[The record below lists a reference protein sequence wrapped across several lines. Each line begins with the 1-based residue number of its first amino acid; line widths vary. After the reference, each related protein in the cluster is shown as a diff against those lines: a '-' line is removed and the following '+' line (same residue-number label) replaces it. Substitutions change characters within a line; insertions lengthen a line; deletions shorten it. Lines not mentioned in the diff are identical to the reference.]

1 MTSPAEHMN
10 EALTLAKKGLLTT
23 RPNPMVGCVITH
35 KNKVIGR
42 GWHKHSGGNHAE
54 VNAIQDVVNNL
65 GQEAESVLK
74 ESEMFVTLEPCSTT
88 GKTPPCSEAIKQS
101 GIKRVYIASEDSS
114 QDGFS
119 KKEEDIEIIE
129 GLLRNEARELNRGFF
144 SRIEK
149 KRPFITAK
157 MAIGLDGGMALN
169 TGKSQWITSESSRKD
184 VHKLRAMNEVI
195 LTGTGTVKIDNPSL
209 TSRNSGLPEDEVQQ
223 PLRVVIDRNKHLT
236 GKENIFSS
244 QAKTLIFSS
253 EASRIQNEN
262 SEVFHMSKED
272 LENLESLMEFLAKE
286 KSINTVLVEAGSV
299 LFDSFVNEQL
309 IDELVLYQAPKILGQ
324 DRKTFSKLNETNQKL
339 STIGFDIKS
348 ITTLDKDKKII
359 LKPKY

>member
-1 MTSPAEHMN
+1 MTSPTEHMN

-119 KKEEDIEIIE
+119 KKEKDIEIIE
-129 GLLRNEARELNRGFF
+129 GLLRDEARELNRGFF

-157 MAIGLDGGMALN
+157 MAIGLDGGIALN

-184 VHKLRAMNEVI
+184 VLPMLQCGLLRSNFSFAMVASFF
-195 LTGTGTVKIDNPSL
+195 VSL
-209 TSRNSGLPEDEVQQ
+209 
-223 PLRVVIDRNKHLT
+223 
-236 GKENIFSS
+236 
-244 QAKTLIFSS
+244 
-253 EASRIQNEN
+253 
-262 SEVFHMSKED
+262 
-272 LENLESLMEFLAKE
+272 
-286 KSINTVLVEAGSV
+286 
-299 LFDSFVNEQL
+299 
-309 IDELVLYQAPKILGQ
+309 Q
-324 DRKTFSKLNETNQKL
+324 DRSR
-339 STIGFDIKS
+339 
-348 ITTLDKDKKII
+348 
-359 LKPKY
+359 P

>member
-42 GWHKHSGGNHAE
+42 GWHKQSGENHAE

-119 KKEEDIEIIE
+119 KKEKDIEIIE
-129 GLLRNEARELNRGFF
+129 GLLRDEARELNRGFF

-157 MAIGLDGGMALN
+157 MAIGLDGGIALE
-169 TGKSQWITSESSRKD
+169 TGESQWITSESSRID
-184 VHKLRAMNEVI
+184 VHKLRALNEAI
-195 LTGTGTVKIDNPSL
+195 LTGTGTIQADNPSL
-209 TSRNSGLPEDEVQQ
+209 TSRDSGLSEDEVLQ
-223 PLRVVIDRNKHLT
+223 PLRVIIDRNEHLT
-236 GKENIFSS
+236 GKENIFLP
-244 QAKTLIFSS
+244 QAKTLIFST
-253 EASRIQNEN
+253 EASKIQNEN
-262 SEVFHMSKED
+262 SEVFQRSKED
-272 LENLESLMEFLAKE
+272 LGNLELLMELLAKE
-286 KSINTVLVEAGSV
+286 KSINTLLVESGSG
-299 LFDSFVNEQL
+299 LFDSLLRERL

-324 DRKTFSKLNETNQKL
+324 DRKTFSKLNESTQKL
-339 STIGFDIKS
+339 STIGFEIKS
-348 ITTLDKDKKII
+348 IKNLGEDKKIT
-359 LKPKY
+359 LSPKY